1 MGSVFGVPFLN
12 PPSIT
17 LRATGSEAIVT
28 QLATNEFY
36 TFEEPFSA
44 HSSPQKGDMSIENGV
59 FNPSHSS
66 GVLCV

>member
-44 HSSPQKGDMSIENGV
+44 HSSPQMKIKYLIG
-59 FNPSHSS
+59 
-66 GVLCV
+66 